1 MKKIFTICLLMATA
15 FTANAQKLNGSLGTY
30 TYKNVCNIFTN
41 LNWEVNYKFEKRTDG
56 IYLIYYNPKVTVAQN
71 SLYSTAEKNYSK
83 QELGLSAWPQ
93 NYSPSSLNVSVSI
106 TLPNGKVEL
115 SGFAFSTSDPYKPN
129 EDWVCATTIDR
140 QEVNLSAFTLSV
152 TKASYNP
159 QAVKELDDIIRAK
172 KVQNTSNTSNTTAQN
187 SSPNN
192 PLGTSQTSTTQTNSQ
207 IPSLESQYAKLG
219 IPANTPTYSKKEITN
234 QLVTQ
239 AGSLAGELI
248 NEYNANYDKK
258 MARWQAE
265 SDANSA
271 ALRARDKKKTEL
283 KFKAE
288 FLPLIPQAFKGDD
301 NARMALYYA
310 SSELDCYDYVSLK
323 QREEWLKQALANN
336 NLNAILENS
345 ISLGYHGPES
355 ISALEKA
362 ANLGSLDA
370 MMILASWYNMKT
382 YKTYGVTFIG
392 GDNPQKAIEW
402 FTKSAFSGCPVSMYH
417 LGMIYKY
424 GKTKTVRG
432 HEKKGMVIY
441 GKEIINEK
449 LAFEWFSKSIQY
461 PTFKKS
467 LFARSLQTH
476 YWFLSEFDPR
486 AYDELAKMY
495 NEGKVVPKDQAKSI
509 ALKTEASNW
518 SELKENE
525 DIREMKRYN

>member
-1 MKKIFTICLLMATA
+1 MKKLLSIYLFTITV
-15 FTANAQKLNGSLGTY
+15 FTVNSQTLNGSCYDNGQATSSWFTQVDLNATFSFYAKNNLVYIRCSNLKMNVPSNTTYNAYGKTY
-30 TYKNVCNIFTN
+30 TKSD
-41 LNWEVNYKFEKRTDG
+41 LG
-56 IYLIYYNPKVTVAQN
+56 ISQ
-71 SLYSTAEKNYSK
+71 
-83 QELGLSAWPQ
+83 WPQ
-93 NYSPSSLNVSVSI
+93 NQKPWSMTIYVSGSYNGGSFNKSIFCNSSFTCDEFHIEGITAGNVNIGSFKVNSISNFTYNQGGDAQLEELIKQKNKQQSLTTNSSTSVS
-106 TLPNGKVEL
+106 
-115 SGFAFSTSDPYKPN
+115 
-129 EDWVCATTIDR
+129 
-140 QEVNLSAFTLSV
+140 
-152 TKASYNP
+152 
-159 QAVKELDDIIRAK
+159 
-172 KVQNTSNTSNTTAQN
+172 
-187 SSPNN
+187 NN
-192 PLGTSQTSTTQTNSQ
+192 PLTTSQTSITQTNSQ

-219 IPANTPTYSKKEITN
+219 IPANTPTYSKKEVTN
-234 QLVTQ
+234 QLVIQ

-271 ALRARDKKKTEL
+271 ALRAKDKKKTEV

-310 SSELDCYDYVSLK
+310 SRELDCYDYVSLK

-402 FTKSAFSGCPVSMYH
+402 FTKGALSGCPVSMYH

-495 NEGKVVPKDQAKSI
+495 TEGKVVPKDQAKSI